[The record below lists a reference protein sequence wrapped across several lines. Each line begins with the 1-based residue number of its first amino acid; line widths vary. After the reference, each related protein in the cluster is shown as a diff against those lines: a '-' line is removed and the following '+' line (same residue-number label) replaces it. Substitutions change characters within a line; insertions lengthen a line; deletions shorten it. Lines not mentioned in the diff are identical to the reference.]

1 MLSSPCTVVTVRPF
15 SQTLLSLD
23 AALQV
28 NMLSMFHWLLQHIKQ
43 DRKDSLRRS
52 CHRPGTLPPSQEH
65 CLLQLSWRAALLE
78 VPAVPPDCRTPFS
91 KALDKAI
98 LVDSPLLKRF
108 FVHAGNL

>member
-52 CHRPGTLPPSQEH
+52 CHR
-65 CLLQLSWRAALLE
+65 
-78 VPAVPPDCRTPFS
+78 
-91 KALDKAI
+91 
-98 LVDSPLLKRF
+98 DSPTLTGALPAAAF
-108 FVHAGNL
+108 MEGSTA